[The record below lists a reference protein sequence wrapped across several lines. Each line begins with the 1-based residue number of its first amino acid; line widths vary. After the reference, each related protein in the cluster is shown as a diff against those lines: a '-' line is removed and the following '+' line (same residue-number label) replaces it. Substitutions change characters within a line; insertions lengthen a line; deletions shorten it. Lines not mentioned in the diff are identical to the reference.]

1 MDYQLIAVD
10 AVDRGL
16 LEQSKFN
23 RTQVV
28 RNIEQYHKKA

>member
-16 LEQSKFN
+16 LDPKFN

-28 RNIEQYHKKA
+28 QYLEQYHKEA